1 MKVTRMILDA
11 GAMEK
16 AMQRKD
22 MMEKAIWSAVWEIEK
37 VKIDIASAQS
47 TEERQEGE
55 ESTAQEPKQMVKEA
69 RETEETEAV
78 TEDEEMETAAT
89 EDAVIEESMD
99 QLEDME
105 RRCASRMT
113 GRGLRLRLEL
123 MLKERWIAVAG
134 RWREE

>member
-1 MKVTRMILDA
+1 M
-11 GAMEK
+11 
-16 AMQRKD
+16 
-22 MMEKAIWSAVWEIEK
+22 IEK
-37 VKIDIASAQS
+37 VKIDMASEQS
-47 TEERQEGE
+47 TEKRQEGE
-55 ESTAQEPKQMVKEA
+55 ESTVHEPKKMVKEA
-69 RETEETEAV
+69 WGTEETEAV
-78 TEDEEMETAAT
+78 IDDEEMETTAV
-89 EDAVIEESMD
+89 EDAIIEESMD